1 MFVKYKLR
9 LKKHF
14 SMEHIIIQH
23 SVTRQQYTVWFALTI
38 KITTDERSRGLARE

>member
-14 SMEHIIIQH
+14 SMEHIIQH
-23 SVTRQQYTVWFALTI
+23 SVTGWQYTVCIVLMI
-38 KITTDERSRGLARE
+38 KITTVERSRGLARE